1 MLLNNILKT
10 KAFLA
15 VLLTILFSLSGC
27 DRIGEFVA
35 RDALA
40 KARADLQELKD
51 ENVALKAR
59 IEMFER
65 GEAGDN
71 DGQAAAFRRMLK

>member
-1 MLLNNILKT
+1 MNKILKA
-10 KAFLA
+10 KAFL
-15 VLLTILFSLSGC
+15 VMFLIILLSLSGC

-40 KARADLQELKD
+40 KARTDLQELKD
-51 ENVALKAR
+51 ENAALKAR